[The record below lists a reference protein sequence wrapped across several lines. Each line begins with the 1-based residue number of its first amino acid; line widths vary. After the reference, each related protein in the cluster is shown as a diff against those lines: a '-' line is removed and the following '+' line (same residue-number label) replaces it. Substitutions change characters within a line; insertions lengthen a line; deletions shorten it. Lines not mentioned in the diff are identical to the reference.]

1 MNIILNPL
9 QSNTKKGD
17 IVLPAHSDLTGKEN
31 YLVAVVNDSGKAK
44 LDLPSSTD
52 DLAVYVLA
60 SGATAGND
68 AAAESPSENENFR
81 AVLKGTCVPG
91 DKLVLA
97 DPTTAADAGKLRKQ
111 PTTAGTWRLFAVA
124 EESGVDGQFI
134 LARRVSERTTVVS
147 A

>member
-17 IVLPAHSDLTGKEN
+17 IVLPAKSDLTGKEN
-31 YLVAVVNDSGKAK
+31 FLVVVANDSGKAK
-44 LDLPSSTD
+44 FDLVSSTE
-52 DLAVYVLA
+52 DLAVHVLA
-60 SGATAGND
+60 YGAAAGAD

-97 DPTTAADAGKLRKQ
+97 DPSTAADAGKLRKQ
-111 PTTAGTWRLFAVA
+111 PTTAGTWRLFAIA
-124 EESGVDGQFI
+124 EESGVDGQYI
-134 LARRVSERTTVVS
+134 LARRVSERTTVV
-147 A
+147 AP